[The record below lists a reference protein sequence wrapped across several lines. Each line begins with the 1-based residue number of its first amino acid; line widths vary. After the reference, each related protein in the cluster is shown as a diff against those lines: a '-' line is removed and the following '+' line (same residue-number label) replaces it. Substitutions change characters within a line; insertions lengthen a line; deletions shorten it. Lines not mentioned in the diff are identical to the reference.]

1 MRRLFSILAV
11 LAAAAGCEPAWSV
24 QGHVQAADGTR
35 AAVAAGSAV
44 LRCPGETGRFAR
56 ADRDGVFEM
65 GGTGAGPSLSCV
77 MFVSAP
83 GRISASVELREV
95 CEDPVGER
103 CSVATVE
110 VPLVAAR

>member
-44 LRCPGETGRFAR
+44 LRCPGETDRFGFFINT
-56 ADRDGVFEM
+56 D
-65 GGTGAGPSLSCV
+65 AGPSLSCV